1 MSAQTYLRD
10 HPENVT
16 ESGPKSHKLQQRVR
30 SMRIFGLIVQI
41 VHFKNRLG
49 KYKNLINRN
58 HRHDELHEKLVDEK
72 REQIKL
78 RNRFNSFAE
87 PRVGNGVKWYIDGRD
102 YFWAVSMALDN
113 ARETIYIADWW
124 LSPELVS
131 TLRRAW
137 TNLCGEL
144 MCVVPPTAT
153 LLQYGVAA

>member
-1 MSAQTYLRD
+1 MSAQTYLKD

-16 ESGPKSHKLQQRVR
+16 ESGPKAHKLQQRVR
-30 SMRIFGLIVQI
+30 SLSIFGLIVQI
-41 VHFKNRLG
+41 VHLKNRLG

-72 REQIKL
+72 RDQIKSK
-78 RNRFNSFAE
+78 NRFNSFAG
-87 PRVGNGVKWYIDGRD
+87 PRMGNGVKWYIDGKD

-113 ARETIYIADWW
+113 AQETIYIADWW

-131 TLRRAW
+131 ALRCAW
-137 TNLCGEL
+137 VNLCGEL

-153 LLQYGVAA
+153 VL